1 MTVPIRVAVVDDHEL
16 FRSGLIELLES
27 TADIS
32 VVAEGATGRDAI
44 ALAGEYSPNVILLD
58 VEMPGPGAA
67 ATIRKIT
74 EISAATRVVIL
85 TMHDDPDL
93 VRELLEAGAAGYL
106 VKSAGRTELVAAITA
121 AHRDASSV
129 LLAVSRRTAAAFT
142 RRIDQEKT
150 HSLSPREVEVLG
162 LLSSA
167 LSNHEIA
174 QALYIS
180 DATVKRHLA
189 NIYAKLGASSRIDA
203 ARRAVHLGIVVE
215 PFSEADKPSS
225 GDESD

>member
-1 MTVPIRVAVVDDHEL
+1 MTLPIRVAVVDDHEL

-44 ALAGEYSPNVILLD
+44 ALTGEYSPNVILLD
-58 VEMPGPGAA
+58 IEMPGPGAA

-74 EISAATRVVIL
+74 EINAATRVVIL
-85 TMHDDPDL
+85 TMHDDPDF

-174 QALYIS
+174 NALYIS

-203 ARRAVHLGIVVE
+203 ARRAVQLGIVVE

>member
-1 MTVPIRVAVVDDHEL
+1 MTLPIRVAVVDDHEL

-44 ALAGEYSPNVILLD
+44 ALTGEYSPNVILLD
-58 VEMPGPGAA
+58 IEMPGPGAA
-67 ATIRKIT
+67 ATIRKIA
-74 EISAATRVVIL
+74 EINAATRVVIL
-85 TMHDDPDL
+85 TMHDDPDF

-142 RRIDQEKT
+142 RRIDQDNT
-150 HSLSPREVEVLG
+150 HSLSPREVEVVR

-174 QALYIS
+174 KTLYIS

-189 NIYAKLGASSRIDA
+189 NIYAKLDASSRIDA
-203 ARRAVHLGIVVE
+203 VRRAAHLGIVVH
-215 PFSEADKPSS
+215 PFSEASEPSS
-225 GDESD
+225 GAESD